1 MSDQERISPY
11 NVKQTS
17 NDNSKKYELGGLLVD
32 SITNSPNPQLKIVW
46 QTVRRITNLILG
58 INRLI

>member
-11 NVKQTS
+11 NIKQTS
-17 NDNSKKYELGGLLVD
+17 NDNLKKYVLGGLLVD
-32 SITNSPNPQLKIVW
+32 SIPNSPNPQLQIVW

-58 INRLI
+58 IKRLI

>member
-11 NVKQTS
+11 NIKQTS
-17 NDNSKKYELGGLLVD
+17 NDNLKKYELGGLLVD
-32 SITNSPNPQLKIVW
+32 SIPNSPNPQLQIVW

-58 INRLI
+58 IKRLI